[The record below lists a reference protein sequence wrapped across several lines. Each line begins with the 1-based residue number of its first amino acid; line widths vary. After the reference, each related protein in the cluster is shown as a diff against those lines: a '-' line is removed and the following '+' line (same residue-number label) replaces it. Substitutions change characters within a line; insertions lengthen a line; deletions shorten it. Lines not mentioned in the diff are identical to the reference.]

1 MKRISVSLFFVGM
14 ICICNAQHT
23 TLSQLHNTIDSAY
36 DARDYELTIKK
47 CDAALAIKSTD
58 SAATLR
64 KATSLFYL
72 HRIEDCIAFAEKNF
86 QPADSGATML
96 GILSLQDDERSATD
110 SAVVFADR
118 EKLVTNALKL
128 NSNNGYANLGQCL
141 LLVEAKDFET
151 GLQYVDKAISEVNES
166 IKPGFRMV
174 KAALFGEWNKNEEAD
189 AEIKSVIAAYPDYE
203 NAYQELVKSYRSEK
217 KYQEAFNALQLHSEH
232 FGKEAEDRDIKFYIL
247 KNWGKKEEACSLAKE
262 MGDDNTYVKDAAGDM
277 GCAWL
282 SVHLNN
288 NKGAEYKYSVSA
300 AGDEYDFTVTRT
312 EGDYNSELSFDWF
325 MSNYNQS
332 SGSITLTKA
341 ALDNATE
348 QMNKFSGGKDNEILS
363 DVTSVWISRAVFNAL
378 KEKGEATMS
387 VDGQWRDFKVATKDQ
402 EENYEVDYYN
412 GSVAYNGEEDK
423 RIQTIHIYSD
433 DNDKYQLWINDD
445 AANPMII
452 KMNIDFG
459 IELKE
464 VKE

>member
-1 MKRISVSLFFVGM
+1 
-14 ICICNAQHT
+14 
-23 TLSQLHNTIDSAY
+23 
-36 DARDYELTIKK
+36 
-47 CDAALAIKSTD
+47 
-58 SAATLR
+58 
-64 KATSLFYL
+64 
-72 HRIEDCIAFAEKNF
+72 
-86 QPADSGATML
+86 
-96 GILSLQDDERSATD
+96 
-110 SAVVFADR
+110 
-118 EKLVTNALKL
+118 
-128 NSNNGYANLGQCL
+128 
-141 LLVEAKDFET
+141 
-151 GLQYVDKAISEVNES
+151 
-166 IKPGFRMV
+166 
-174 KAALFGEWNKNEEAD
+174 
-189 AEIKSVIAAYPDYE
+189 
-203 NAYQELVKSYRSEK
+203 
-217 KYQEAFNALQLHSEH
+217 
-232 FGKEAEDRDIKFYIL
+232 
-247 KNWGKKEEACSLAKE
+247 
-262 MGDDNTYVKDAAGDM
+262 M

-363 DVTSVWISRAVFNAL
+363 EVTSVWISRAVFNAL